1 MDRVS
6 IADMT
11 MKQSRRG
18 VEFALSF
25 REKIELA
32 KLLDRLGVSVI
43 EVTPIL
49 NPKIDSLLIKSI
61 SSAVRES
68 TVAVPVGI
76 DPALPETAWKALAE
90 ALHPRLQVDAP
101 VSAAVICSPISSYLI
116 YSGLLR
122 GSVNPVAAATPLR
135 RSPSLPAALLDAGT
149 AGVTLT
155 LELLSANLISSKD

>member
-43 EVTPIL
+43 ELTPIT
-49 NPKIDSLLIKSI
+49 NPRIDSLLIKSI
-61 SSAVRES
+61 GSAVRES
-68 TVAVPVGI
+68 AVAVPVGI
-76 DPALPETAWKALAE
+76 DPSLPEIAWKALGE
-90 ALHPRLQVDAP
+90 AKHPRLQVDAP
-101 VSAAVICSPISSYLI
+101 VSAVQMEYIAGRKPDALI
-116 YSGLLR
+116 
-122 GSVNPVAAATPLR
+122 AAIDSQVRACK
-135 RSPSLPAALLDAGT
+135 SLCPDQRC
-149 AGVTLT
+149 
-155 LELLSANLISSKD
+155 EQQSI